1 MSRIQMAFASLRY
14 TVLSMLLL
22 VSAVFAPK
30 ADAFTPESGMWWN
43 PAEGGRG
50 FAFEIQDNYLFFT
63 GYLYNPDGTQLWYTT
78 QGTMRGNAAY
88 DGVLTSYRNGQCIGC
103 PPRNP
108 TTLLGAGGNI
118 SISFTTET
126 TGRLTWSGGTIP
138 IERFDFYYTRTN
150 GDQRNDVMRGEWH
163 ATLDYSAIASST
175 SNFFGDV
182 LIFDRVDTTQNPRQT
197 TGCRAPTSQ
206 SGRCVTG
213 SRTASG
219 FFDAPAA
226 KHFFVVDN
234 GFAGGVDTFA
244 VYSVKLGFQQFD
256 GVAKVCRKTISLSS
270 CLSDTRVASTPV
282 RGFRSASY
290 AFVNTGSGPN
300 SVEPSPKLLQAVD
313 GLPLANAAV
322 ASDNSFGSFPAE
334 ALDRLAESMR

>member
-1 MSRIQMAFASLRY
+1 MSRIQAVFAFGRFTA
-14 TVLSMLLL
+14 LSILLL
-22 VSAVFAPK
+22 VTTLFAPR
-30 ADAFTPESGMWWN
+30 ANAFTPESGMWWN

-88 DGVLTSYRNGQCIGC
+88 DGVLTGYRNGQCIGC
-103 PPRNP
+103 AHRRPQ
-108 TTLLGAGGNI
+108 TLLGVGGNI
-118 SISFTTET
+118 SITFTTET

-138 IERFDFYYTRTN
+138 IERFDFYYTRTT

-163 ATLDYSAIASST
+163 ATLDYSAVASST
-175 SNFFGDV
+175 SNFFADI
-182 LIFDRVDTTQNPRQT
+182 LIFDRVDTSVNPRQT

-206 SGRCVTG
+206 ASRCVST

-219 FFDAPAA
+219 FFDAPAG

-234 GFAGGVDTFA
+234 GFSGGVDTFA
-244 VYSVKLGFQQFD
+244 VYSVTLGTTQFD
-256 GVAKVCRKTISLSS
+256 GFAKVCRKSISLSS

-282 RGFRSASY
+282 RGFRSASF

-300 SVEPSPKLLQAVD
+300 SVEPSPKQLQSVT
-313 GLPLANAAV
+313 GLPMAEAALA
-322 ASDNSFGSFPAE
+322 SSNSFGVFPAA

>member
-1 MSRIQMAFASLRY
+1 MSRIQMAFAFGRF

-22 VSAVFAPK
+22 VSALFAPK
-30 ADAFTPESGMWWN
+30 AHAFTPESGMWWN

-88 DGVLTSYRNGQCIGC
+88 DGVLTGYRGGQCIGC
-103 PPRNP
+103 TPRRP
-108 TTLLGAGGNI
+108 TTLLGVGGNI
-118 SISFTTET
+118 SITFSTET

-138 IERFDFYYTRTN
+138 IERFDFYYTRTT

-163 ATLDYSAIASST
+163 ATLDYSAVAGST
-175 SNFFGDV
+175 TNFFGDV

-206 SGRCVTG
+206 AGRCVSS

-219 FFDAPAA
+219 FFDAPAG

-244 VYSVKLGFQQFD
+244 VYSVTLGYHQFD
-256 GVAKVCRKTISLSS
+256 GSAKVCRKTISLSS

-282 RGFRSASY
+282 RGFRSASF
-290 AFVNTGSGPN
+290 AFVTTGSGPN
-300 SVEPSPKLLQAVD
+300 SVDPSPKLSQTVV
-313 GLPLANAAV
+313 GLPLANATATSV
-322 ASDNSFGSFPAE
+322 NSFGAFPAE
-334 ALDRLAESMR
+334 ALDRLAASMR

>member
-1 MSRIQMAFASLRY
+1 MSRIQAGFASLRF

-30 ADAFTPESGMWWN
+30 VYAFTPESGMWWN

-50 FAFEIQDNYLFFT
+50 FALEIQDNYLFFT
-63 GYLYNPDGTQLWYTT
+63 GYLYNPDGSQLWYTT
-78 QGTMRGNAAY
+78 QGTMRGNAAF
-88 DGVLTSYRNGQCIGC
+88 DGVLTGYRGGQCIGC

-108 TTLLGAGGNI
+108 TTLLGVGGNI
-118 SISFTTET
+118 SITFTTET

-138 IERFDFYYTRTN
+138 IQRFDFYYTRTT

-163 ATLDYSAIASST
+163 ATLDYSAVAGST
-175 SNFFGDV
+175 SNFFADI
-182 LIFDRVDTTQNPRQT
+182 LIFDRVDTSQNPRQT
-197 TGCRAPTSQ
+197 TGCRAASSQ
-206 SGRCVTG
+206 AGRCLSS

-219 FFDAPAA
+219 FFDAPAG

-234 GFAGGVDTFA
+234 GIAGGVDTFA
-244 VYSVKLGFQQFD
+244 VYSVTLGTTQFD
-256 GVAKVCRKTISLSS
+256 GLAKVCRISISLSS
-270 CLSDTRVASTPV
+270 CLSDSRIASTPV
-282 RGFRSASY
+282 RGFRSASF

-300 SVEPSPKLLQAVD
+300 SVDPSPKLLPNIA
-313 GLPLANAAV
+313 GLPLANAVA

-334 ALDRLAESMR
+334 ALDRLAASMR